1 MEKKPVS
8 KFYRVMSVLLLFES
22 IIGILLCVLAILV
35 MWKLSESAEPL
46 NWLSLIV
53 TAVCS
58 AVNIVLAVMAMR
70 HRKLD
75 TVLKVL
81 IFTIIFPIV
90 FNSAGGSGT
99 GGWISNFMSQLI
111 PFLFYA
117 AVFSQNRAD
126 KADR

>member
-1 MEKKPVS
+1 MEKKPAS
-8 KFYRVMSVLLLFES
+8 KFFRVMSVLLLFES
-22 IIGILLCVLAILV
+22 VIGILLCLFAVLV
-35 MWKLSESAEPL
+35 MWKLSEPAGPL

-90 FNSAGGSGT
+90 FNSAGSSGT
-99 GGWISNFMSQLI
+99 DGWISNFMSQLI
-111 PFLFYA
+111 PFLFYV
-117 AVFSQNRAD
+117 AVFTQNRAD